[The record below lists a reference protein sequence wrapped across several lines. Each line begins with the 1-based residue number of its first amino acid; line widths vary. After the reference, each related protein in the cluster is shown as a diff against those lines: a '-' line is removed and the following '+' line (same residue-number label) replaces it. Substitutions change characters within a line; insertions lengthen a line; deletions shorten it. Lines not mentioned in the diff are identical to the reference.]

1 MNVTKDSKVSEIISA
16 YPGAVMVFKRHG
28 FFALM
33 ARLQKPGT
41 KDDTTL
47 GAACAQQGA
56 DVGKLIQD
64 LQTVCQAPQSA
75 SGGHAAADTGEIVIT
90 KKMKT
95 SEVTDRYPAAKTVFT
110 KYFGVG
116 CFTCPAFG
124 TEDVAFACLMH
135 NTNADQFVKEC
146 IEAVNEER
154 GAKGAS
160 C

>member
-16 YPGAVMVFKRHG
+16 YPGAVMVFKRQG

-47 GAACAQQGA
+47 GAVCAQQGA

-64 LQTVCQAPQSA
+64 LQAICQAPQSA
-75 SGGHAAADTGEIVIT
+75 PGGQPQAAAADTGEIVIT

-146 IEAVNEER
+146 IEAVKKER
-154 GAKGAS
+154 AGGQ
-160 C
+160 